1 MFDFLALIMIVVWP
15 VIPLWWIPVHS
26 SAQTMNRFGILAYIV
41 LFVIWFLFACLIY
54 NNRVFLLQFKMNT
67 SSVLNIAGGCL
78 LILGVFLQIWTV
90 RLLTFRGII
99 GLPEIHHEVKG
110 NLVTTGLFSLVRHPT
125 YVSHTLIM
133 GGIFF
138 ITGVITTGIAAFID
152 FLLIYFVII
161 PKEEK
166 ELIGR
171 FGEPY
176 IRYMEKVPKFFP
188 TLKEDKKLVK

>member
-1 MFDFLALIMIVVWP
+1 MSDFLALIMIVVWP

-26 SAQTMNRFGILAYIV
+26 SAQTMNRFGILTYIV

-125 YVSHTLIM
+125 YVSQLIM

-138 ITGVITTGIAAFID
+138 ITGVITTGIAVFID

-188 TLKEDKKLVK
+188 TRKEDKKLVK